1 MSQFENL
8 KLANQ
13 LCFALYAATNAITRS
28 YRGRLSRVGLTY
40 PQYLVMMVLWEKDG
54 VSIKEISKQL
64 HLDPATITPLVKRLE
79 AANLL
84 RRSRNEM
91 DERVVNVY
99 LTITGRNIQ
108 SEVAEMQKAVACQT
122 GLEESEFIELRS
134 TLHHLVETL
143 SQNQPD
149 AEEDDACALPR

>member
-1 MSQFENL
+1 MGKRRRIDQGNF
-8 KLANQ
+8 KT
-13 LCFALYAATNAITRS
+13 AAIGPRHEYS
-28 YRGRLSRVGLTY
+28 F
-40 PQYLVMMVLWEKDG
+40 
-54 VSIKEISKQL
+54 
-64 HLDPATITPLVKRLE
+64 VKRLE

-122 GLEESEFIELRS
+122 GLGESEFIELRS
-134 TLHHLVETL
+134 TLHRLVETL
-143 SQNQPD
+143 NQNQPD
-149 AEEDDACALPR
+149 AEEDNACALPS